1 MACLLTVGRQ
11 EVLAL
16 ASAEVVNLALR
27 PILGLELLR
36 GELDGRLLT
45 YLLLGCVARIVD
57 HSNIF

>member
-16 ASAEVVNLALR
+16 ASAEVVDLALG
-27 PILGLELLR
+27 PILGLKLLR

-45 YLLLGCVARIVD
+45 NLLLGCVARVVN
-57 HSNIF
+57 H